1 MKPHISTILK
11 KGAKL
16 KAKKVKLTKKNLAL
30 IDETVRQ
37 QEVVLALKK
46 IPDEFY
52 RQRVT
57 I

>member
-16 KAKKVKLTKKNLAL
+16 KARKLNKKDLAL
-30 IDETVRQ
+30 IEETIKQ
-37 QEVVLALKK
+37 QDKILALKN
-46 IPDEFY
+46 IPDSVY
-52 RQRVT
+52 NQRIT

>member
-16 KAKKVKLTKKNLAL
+16 KATKIKWTKKNLAL
-30 IDETVRQ
+30 IEETVRQ
-37 QEVVLALKK
+37 QEAVLKLKNV
-46 IPDEFY
+46 PDHIY
-52 RQRVT
+52 NQRIT